1 MENTKKEL
9 QKVKQEKETSK
20 QEIEILRNL
29 NKILMQAVSD
39 KEK

>member
-9 QKVKQEKETSK
+9 KKVKQEKETSK

-29 NKILMQAVSD
+29 NKILMEAVSD

>member
-20 QEIEILRNL
+20 QEIEILRSL

>member
-9 QKVKQEKETSK
+9 KKVKQEKETSK